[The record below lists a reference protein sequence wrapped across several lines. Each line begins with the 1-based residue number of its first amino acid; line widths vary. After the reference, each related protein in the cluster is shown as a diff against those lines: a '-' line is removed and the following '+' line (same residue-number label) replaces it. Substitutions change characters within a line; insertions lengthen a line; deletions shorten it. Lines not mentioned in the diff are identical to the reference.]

1 MQGFIKIVSII
12 AIIGIVIIGIFFVLD
27 IVNSAEMKQVLIKV
41 ALVLGLLTVGGVG
54 ISFLSKKGKE
64 E

>member
-1 MQGFIKIVSII
+1 MQGFIKIVFII

-41 ALVLGLLTVGGVG
+41 ALVLGLLTVGGIG